1 MSKFFLLIS
10 HPCSKARYIV
20 LKYIF
25 WAMVFLYSFRFC
37 SVFVCEG
44 YISSIPVFT
53 FSFAFSGFHK
63 CHSFVLLRK
72 NMSSQI
78 TASSFFVILSLN
90 WISFNS
96 AFCLMWGPFLI
107 YEWQYDIFW
116 YLKLMD
122 WFQHPISQLFLFLGF
137 HDCLAGVHFEV
148 TSSEWWLEGK
158 FF

>member
-1 MSKFFLLIS
+1 
-10 HPCSKARYIV
+10 
-20 LKYIF
+20 
-25 WAMVFLYSFRFC
+25 MVFLYSFRFC

-78 TASSFFVILSLN
+78 TASSFFVILSLS

-96 AFCLMWGPFLI
+96 VTLCSMLSVWCEDHFWFMNDSMTFFGILNQWTGSNIPYLNFSFFLV
-107 YEWQYDIFW
+107 F
-116 YLKLMD
+116 MT
-122 WFQHPISQLFLFLGF
+122 
-137 HDCLAGVHFEV
+137 V
-148 TSSEWWLEGK
+148 WLEYTLKQLPQNGD
-158 FF
+158 